1 MGMYSYTRLAIWS
14 EQEQR
19 PIKGETRQ
27 KIIQALY
34 DDQEANPKG
43 FAQNTFD
50 LNGNRIDSTPWY
62 HVEQNISLF
71 STKYPEY
78 SFVLGQKE
86 ANEDED
92 YEDGNDEYFQIYH
105 NGKQYDGGD
114 GIYDMFDYPQLFK
127 PSFILSNTIE
137 DLKSKVAVVETQDY
151 LKLYIPTND
160 QEEASR
166 IHRVLELQSNIFEVD
181 ITPREISHHAQ
192 HPNGQTA
199 VEIKYSLFEKN
210 PQEVL
215 VCFWKIAEQYLIQQI
230 D

>member
-1 MGMYSYTRLAIWS
+1 ML
-14 EQEQR
+14 
-19 PIKGETRQ
+19 K
-27 KIIQALY
+27 K
-34 DDQEANPKG
+34 
-43 FAQNTFD
+43 
-50 LNGNRIDSTPWY
+50 
-62 HVEQNISLF
+62 NIAFF

-78 SFVLGQKE
+78 SFVLGQK
-86 ANEDED
+86 ED

-105 NGKQYDGGD
+105 NGNQYEQLGCG
-114 GIYDMFDYPQLFK
+114 GIYDMFDYPELFK

-137 DLKSKVAVVETQDY
+137 DLKSKVAVVETKDY
-151 LKLYIPTND
+151 LKLYIPTNN

-166 IHRVLELQSNIFEVD
+166 IHRVLELQSNIFEVN

-215 VCFWKIAEQYLIQQI
+215 VSFWEVAEQHLIHQI